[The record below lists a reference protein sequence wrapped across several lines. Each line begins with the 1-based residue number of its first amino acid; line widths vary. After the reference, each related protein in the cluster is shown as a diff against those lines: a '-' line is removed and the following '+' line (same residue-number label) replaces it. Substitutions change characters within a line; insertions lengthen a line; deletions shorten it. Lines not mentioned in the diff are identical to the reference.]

1 MENPLISVILPIYNV
16 EKYLPAC
23 MESIFAQTYHNLEII
38 LVDDGS
44 TDNCCGLCD
53 EYAEKD
59 KRVVVYHKKNGGL
72 SDARNYGLEHARG
85 EYITFVDS
93 DDYVDDDYV
102 EYLLSLINKYH
113 SRMSI
118 CQHRV
123 RYNNGSVKEMGSAG
137 EEELT
142 AQRCL
147 ERMLYH
153 DVIDTS
159 ACMKLYHKD
168 LFSEVRYP
176 VSKIFE
182 DTATTY
188 KLMMQCEKIAVG
200 YESKYNYVFHTN
212 SIVNSGFKKSKL
224 DLLEVTDKMA
234 EDITQKYPEL
244 KKAAVRRQVYARFS
258 TLNQIL
264 ESSDYFE
271 IKKELIGYIKSHKKD
286 ILCNHATP
294 KRDKVGL
301 LLLLLSYRLYRFC
314 WLRYRKQIMGE

>member
-23 MESIFAQTYHNLEII
+23 MESIFAQTYQNLEII

-102 EYLLSLINKYH
+102 EYLLLLINRYH

-159 ACMKLYHKD
+159 AWAKLYHRD
-168 LFSEVRYP
+168 LFDGVRYP
-176 VSKIFE
+176 VNKIFE
-182 DTATTY
+182 DAATTY
-188 KLMMQCEKIAVG
+188 ILMMRCDRIPVG
-200 YESKYNYVFHTN
+200 YESKYNYIFRNN
-212 SIVNSGFKKSKL
+212 SIVNSGFKRSKL
-224 DLLEVTDKMA
+224 DLLDATDKMA

-258 TLNQIL
+258 TLNQML
-264 ESSDYFE
+264 ESSDYLE
-271 IKKELIGYIKSHKKD
+271 IKEELIGYIKRHKKD
-286 ILCNHATP
+286 IFCNREAP
-294 KRDKVGL
+294 KRDKAGL
-301 LLLLLSYRLYRFC
+301 LLLMLSYRLYRFC

>member
-44 TDNCCGLCD
+44 TDNCGGLCD
-53 EYAEKD
+53 EYAEKN
-59 KRVVVYHKKNGGL
+59 KRVVVYHKKNGGV
-72 SDARNYGLEHARG
+72 SETRNYGLEQARG
-85 EYITFVDS
+85 EYITFVDP
-93 DDYVDDDYV
+93 DDYIDSDYV
-102 EYLLSLINKYH
+102 EYLLLLINRYH

-159 ACMKLYHKD
+159 AWGKLYHRD
-168 LFSEVRYP
+168 LFDGVRYP
-176 VSKIFE
+176 VNKIFE
-182 DTATTY
+182 DAAITY
-188 KLMMQCEKIAVG
+188 KLMMRCEKIAIS
-200 YESKYNYVFHTN
+200 YESKYTYVFHNN
-212 SIVNSGFKKSKL
+212 SIVNSEFKKSKL

-234 EDITQKYPEL
+234 EDISQTYPEL

-258 TLNQIL
+258 TLNQML
-264 ESSDYFE
+264 ESTGYPE
-271 IKKELIGYIKSHKKD
+271 IKKELIEYIKRHKKD
-286 ILCNHATP
+286 IFCNREAP
-294 KRDKVGL
+294 RRDKIGL
-301 LLLLLSYRLYRFC
+301 LLLMLSYRLYRFC
-314 WLRYRKQIMGE
+314 WLHYRKQIMS